1 MKENTVRKVIC
12 IVRSRHFPSCPQS
25 TVKQP
30 KARSVIYR
38 RTTDSPGDQRRM
50 YRFSLGTGRLAAQRI
65 WLYSV
70 WIGNFIESGRLGFS
84 YVR

>member
-30 KARSVIYR
+30 KARSVIYTR
-38 RTTDSPGDQRRM
+38 STDSPGDQRRM
-50 YRFSLGTGRLAAQRI
+50 YRCSLGTGRLVAQRI
-65 WLYSV
+65 WLYNV
-70 WIGNFIESGRLGFS
+70 WMGSFIGSGRLWFS